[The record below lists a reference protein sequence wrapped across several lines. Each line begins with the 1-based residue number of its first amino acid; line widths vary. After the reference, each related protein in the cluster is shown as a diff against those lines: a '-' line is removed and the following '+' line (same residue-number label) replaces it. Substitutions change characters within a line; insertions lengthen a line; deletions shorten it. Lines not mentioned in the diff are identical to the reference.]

1 MFDLNVIGWLLVGLC
16 AFLVG
21 VSKTGL
27 PGLGILIVPLMA
39 MALPQHA
46 RESTGIMLG
55 MLILGDVFAATYYRH
70 IAEWKHVLRLLP
82 PALVGIVAGWKAMDL
97 VTDNQ
102 LKRIIGLIVLAMLAV
117 HFWRTRLRAEDAPIP
132 TQWWFTGTLG
142 FIAGVTTMMANA
154 AGPVMVIYLLAMRLP
169 KLAFVGTSAWFFFAV
184 NWLKV
189 PFSTQLALTTGA
201 SVKLG
206 LLMLPLIAVGAVA
219 GIFLLHRLPQKAFN
233 SLIQLLAAAAAIKLL
248 F

>member
-1 MFDLNVIGWLLVGLC
+1 MFDLNGTGWLLVGLC

-55 MLILGDVFAATYYRH
+55 MLILGDLFAATYYRR

-82 PALVGIVAGWKAMDL
+82 PAFLGIVAGWQAMDL
-97 VTDNQ
+97 VTDDQ

-132 TQWWFTGTLG
+132 TQWWFGGMLG
-142 FIAGVTTMMANA
+142 FLAGVTTMMANA
-154 AGPVMVIYLLAMRLP
+154 AGPVMVIYLLAMRMP

-201 SVKLG
+201 SAKLG
-206 LLMLPLIAVGAVA
+206 LLMLPLIAAGSVA
-219 GIFLLHRLPQKAFN
+219 GIFLLHRIPQKAFN
-233 SLIQLLAAAAAIKLL
+233 GLIQLLAAAAAIKLL

>member
-1 MFDLNVIGWLLVGLC
+1 MFDLNSVGWFLVGLC

-39 MALPQHA
+39 MALPRHA

-55 MLILGDVFAATYYRH
+55 MLILGDLFAATYYRR

-82 PALVGIVAGWKAMDL
+82 PAFLGIVAGWRVMEF
-97 VTDNQ
+97 VTNDQ
-102 LKRIIGLIVLAMLAV
+102 LKRLIGFIVLAMLGIHV
-117 HFWRTRLRAEDAPIP
+117 LRSRLQAEDTPIP
-132 TQWWFTGTLG
+132 TQWWFAATLG
-142 FIAGVTTMMANA
+142 FVAGVTTMMANA
-154 AGPVMVIYLLAMRLP
+154 AGPVMVVYLLAMRLP

-189 PFSTQLALTTGA
+189 PFSAQLALTTIE

-206 LLMLPLIAVGAVA
+206 LLMLPLIAAGSIA
-219 GIFLLHRLPQKAFN
+219 GIFFLRRIPQKAFN
-233 SLIQLLAAAAAIKLL
+233 GVIQLLAAAAAIKLL

>member
-1 MFDLNVIGWLLVGLC
+1 MFDLNAIGWLLVGLC

-55 MLILGDVFAATYYRH
+55 MLILGDLFAATYYRR

-82 PALVGIVAGWKAMDL
+82 PAFLGIVAGWKAMEY
-97 VTDNQ
+97 VTNDQ
-102 LKRIIGLIVLAMLAV
+102 LKRIIGLIVLAMLAI
-117 HFWRTRLRAEDAPIP
+117 HLWRTRLRAEDAPIP
-132 TQWWFTGTLG
+132 TQWWFGGILG
-142 FIAGVTTMMANA
+142 FLAGVTTMMANA

-189 PFSTQLALTTGA
+189 PFSAHLALTTGA

-206 LLMLPLIAVGAVA
+206 LLMLPLIAAGSLA

-233 SLIQLLAAAAAIKLL
+233 VLIQVLAAAAAIKLL

>member
-1 MFDLNVIGWLLVGLC
+1 MFDLNSMGWLLVGLC
-16 AFLVG
+16 AFLIG

-55 MLILGDVFAATYYRH
+55 MLILGDLFAATYYRH

-82 PALVGIVAGWKAMDL
+82 AAFLGIVAGWRIMDF
-97 VTDNQ
+97 VTNDQ
-102 LKRIIGLIVLAMLAV
+102 LKRLIGLIVLAMLAI
-117 HFWRTRLRAEDAPIP
+117 HIWRTRLRAEDAAIP

-142 FIAGVTTMMANA
+142 FLAGVTTMMANA

-189 PFSTQLALTTGA
+189 PFSAQLDLTNGA

-206 LLMLPLIAVGAVA
+206 LLMLPLIAVGSAA
-219 GIFLLHRLPQKAFN
+219 GIFFLRRIPQKAFN
-233 SLIQLLAAAAAIKLL
+233 GLIQLLAAAAALKLL
-248 F
+248 L

>member
-1 MFDLNVIGWLLVGLC
+1 MFDLNSSGWLVVGVC

-27 PGLGILIVPLMA
+27 PGIGILIIPLMA
-39 MALPQHA
+39 MVFPRHT
-46 RESTGIMLG
+46 RESTGILLG
-55 MLILGDVFAATYYRH
+55 ILILGDVFAAAYYRQA
-70 IAEWKHVLRLLP
+70 AEWRHVIRLLP
-82 PALVGIVAGWKAMDL
+82 SAFAGIMAGWQAMRFVTNDL
-97 VTDNQ
+97 LQ
-102 LKRIIGLIVLAMLAV
+102 PIIGIIVLAMLAV
-117 HFWRTRLRAEDAPIP
+117 HYWRTRVRGEDSPIP
-132 TQWWFTGTLG
+132 TQWWFGMTLG

-189 PFSTQLALTTGA
+189 PFSANLDLITRD
-201 SVKLG
+201 SVRLD
-206 LLMLPLIAVGAVA
+206 LMMLPLIAAGSIA
-219 GIFLLHRLPQKAFN
+219 GILFLRRIPQKVFN
-233 SLIQLLAAAAAIKLL
+233 SVVQVLAAAAAIKLL

>member
-1 MFDLNVIGWLLVGLC
+1 MFDLNTVGWFLVGLC

-55 MLILGDVFAATYYRH
+55 MLILGDVFAATYYRR

-82 PALVGIVAGWKAMDL
+82 PAFLGIVAGWGAMQF
-97 VTDNQ
+97 VTNDQ
-102 LKRIIGLIVLAMLAV
+102 LKRLIGLIVLGMLAV
-117 HFWRTRLRAEDAPIP
+117 HVWRTRLRSEEEAVPA
-132 TQWWFTGTLG
+132 QWWFAATLG
-142 FIAGVTTMMANA
+142 FVAGVTTMMANA
-154 AGPVMVIYLLAMRLP
+154 AGPVMVVYLLAMRLP

-189 PFSTQLALTTGA
+189 PFSAQLALTTVD

-206 LLMLPLIAVGAVA
+206 LLMLPLIVVGSVA
-219 GIFLLHRLPQKAFN
+219 GIFVLHRLPQKVFN
-233 SLIQLLAAAAAIKLL
+233 GLIQLLAAAAAIKLL